1 MWVIGSMSVCGPA
14 SDLPNSSLL
23 LVCHSDGRSQTST
36 HAIGKKDKIRKE
48 KFLSFLLHLKPGQ
61 SLEFF
66 WKWHVGIL
74 IDGPY
79 QVQSSAVFHGNAL
92 FLQRGPEACGNID
105 RCCLSVVTNDFR
117 EVWPETL
124 ISKHF
129 DFLCSQPCTAAV
141 TFCKKKC
148 KTQTGMTKDYFQ
160 ILVGGNIFGTQIAD
174 TLNILEKLIRD
185 ADTNGC

>member
-23 LVCHSDGRSQTST
+23 LVCHPDGGGQTST
-36 HAIGKKDKIRKE
+36 HAIGKKIKSGRRNFYLFFCILNLTQK
-48 KFLSFLLHLKPGQ
+48 SVQ

-117 EVWPETL
+117 EVWPETS

-141 TFCKKKC
+141 TFCKK
-148 KTQTGMTKDYFQ
+148 
-160 ILVGGNIFGTQIAD
+160 N
-174 TLNILEKLIRD
+174 EKHK
-185 ADTNGC
+185 